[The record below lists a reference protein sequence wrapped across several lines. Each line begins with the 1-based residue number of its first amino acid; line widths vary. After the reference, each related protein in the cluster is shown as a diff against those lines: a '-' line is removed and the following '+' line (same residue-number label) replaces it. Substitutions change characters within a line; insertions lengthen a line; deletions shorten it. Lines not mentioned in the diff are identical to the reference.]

1 MEGKSGESRD
11 FAYNEWDINASRCG
25 VALDLRMART
35 KSHKLTLEVESGAGE
50 LYDLKN
56 DPYEM
61 DNLFD
66 DSGAQKI
73 RRELEDMIASRP
85 DDEIDVKP
93 TPVGMA

>member
-1 MEGKSGESRD
+1 MSGESRD

-35 KSHKLTLEVESGAGE
+35 KTHKLTVEAGSGAGE

-66 DSGAQKI
+66 DSGMGAI
-73 RRELEDMIASRP
+73 RKELEDMIASRP
-85 DDEIDVKP
+85 DDEMDIKP